1 DRSPPPRPVE
11 PRVRPPPLVQVTPP
25 LHGSPPMLA
34 CRSFIARASRFT
46 RPLIPCA
53 TGSPV
58 RYFHQG
64 SVGQNKFTYLV
75 MEGAQGAS
83 NNVAKHMKRKSP
95 VQRWRPVSTEATSR
109 KEDVNEIPNSA
120 REQVIESSITA
131 SESLASD
138 GTTNIVIEVSTN
150 DVSSSENNKSLESSS
165 TKVLIED
172 NAEVSGFNKGPDGP
186 DISEKYSSTIEV
198 DAPLMRFVKGKGGS
212 MQKQIEEDTGVK
224 IIFPSSKEETS
235 VVLEGKSA
243 ESVRKASE
251 KIVNV
256 LEEAVQS
263 RMLDYS
269 HFISLPLAIHSEL
282 VDKLYHFQRSILG
295 ASSNE
300 DSDKDET
307 LSEGSVDEMNHDH
320 KQADSS
326 SVSIKLQVQEEESV
340 RVKIDMKGFGI
351 DKSIFIKPKTFHLTV
366 LMLKLWNK
374 DRIAKA
380 SDVLQSISSEVNE
393 ALGNRPISIQLRGL
407 TCMKGSPA
415 KARVVYAPVLE
426 VGGEGRLAR
435 ACKII
440 TDAFVKSGLVL
451 ERDAKQEL
459 KLHATIMNVR
469 HRKSKKRNRWNDSF
483 DARDIFR
490 KFGKEEWGE
499 YHIPEVHLS
508 QRFKFDE
515 SGYYYCC
522 SSIPLP
528 AEAQKE

>member
-11 PRVRPPPLVQVTPP
+11 PRVRPPLLVPRSR
-25 LHGSPPMLA
+25 LHASPPMLA

-53 TGSPV
+53 TGSPL
-58 RYFHQG
+58 RFFHQG
-64 SVGQNKFTYLV
+64 SVGQNKFGYLV

-109 KEDVNEIPNSA
+109 KEDVNEIPNSG

-138 GTTNIVIEVSTN
+138 GTTNIVIEARTN
-150 DVSSSENNKSLESSS
+150 DVSSPENNKSLDSSS

-172 NAEVSGFNKGPDGP
+172 NVEVSGFNKGLDGP
-186 DISEKYSSTIEV
+186 DVSEKYTSSIEV

-224 IIFPSSKEETS
+224 IIFPSSREETS
-235 VVLEGKSA
+235 VVFEGKSA

-251 KIVNV
+251 KIANV

-269 HFISLPLAIHSEL
+269 HFISLPLAIHSDL

-295 ASSNE
+295 ASNE

-307 LSEGSVDEMNHDH
+307 LSEGSVDEMDHDH

-340 RVKIDMKGFGI
+340 RVKIDTKGFGI

-426 VGGEGRLAR
+426 VGGEGRLAQ
-435 ACKII
+435 II
-440 TDAFVKSGLVL
+440 IDAFVKSGLVL

-459 KLHATIMNVR
+459 KLHATLMNVR

-490 KFGKEEWGE
+490 KFGREEWGE